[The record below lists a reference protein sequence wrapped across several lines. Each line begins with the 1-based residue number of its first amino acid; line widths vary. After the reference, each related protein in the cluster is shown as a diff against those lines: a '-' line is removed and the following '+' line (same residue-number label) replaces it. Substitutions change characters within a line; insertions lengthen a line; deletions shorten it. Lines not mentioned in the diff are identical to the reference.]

1 MIYIFIMILA
11 VVDLLLLMYIL
22 YVKHSF
28 NKFRYE
34 SQTIIL
40 MLCRELDK
48 LGNTVVNLQ
57 SADKLKSD
65 NNDIEEE
72 DSIQ

>member
-1 MIYIFIMILA
+1 MIYTFIMILA

-22 YVKHSF
+22 YIKYSF
-28 NKFRYE
+28 HKFQYE
-34 SQTIIL
+34 AQTIML
-40 MLCRELDK
+40 MLSREIDK

-57 SADKLKSD
+57 FADKLKS
-65 NNDIEEE
+65 NNSDIEKE

>member
-1 MIYIFIMILA
+1 
-11 VVDLLLLMYIL
+11 
-22 YVKHSF
+22 
-28 NKFRYE
+28 
-34 SQTIIL
+34 

-48 LGNTVVNLQ
+48 LSNTVMNLQ
-57 SADKLKSD
+57 FADKLKSD